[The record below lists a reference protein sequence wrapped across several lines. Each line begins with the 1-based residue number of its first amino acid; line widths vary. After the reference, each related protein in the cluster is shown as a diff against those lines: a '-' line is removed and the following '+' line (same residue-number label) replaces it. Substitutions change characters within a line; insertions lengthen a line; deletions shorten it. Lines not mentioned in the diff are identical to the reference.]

1 MNTPTISAALPA
13 ASSKPDRAQTGA
25 GTDTPSPSFSSVLTG
40 QQAAKP
46 APDAAAPANPAVTDK
61 KGQTPDQADAAEST
75 DEALAELAS
84 EQGLSLPQI
93 ALNIAAE
100 VALAVAA
107 RQPAAVR
114 GAQAGTAAVAP
125 TDAPALAGRDLP
137 AMLADATATPTAADK
152 TTIAKDPKDAVSK
165 AASPALDIPAAAN
178 SKAIALP
185 PGFVPVQAAALPQQ
199 AELGVRKAPVLTGA
213 KQNQL
218 AAQAQIRGA
227 DAGPAKAVPADFSA
241 LVVDAGVKPNIQ
253 TTVAPADLSPAQAGS
268 ISAAGGAAST
278 TLLSG
283 SMGSVANTGAQ
294 PALPGIST
302 PLNSPQWGGDFGR
315 QFVSL
320 AQGGHNMPHTAE
332 LRLDPPELGPLRI
345 SINIS
350 DNVAHAIFA
359 SPHAAV
365 RQTVENALPQLQQL
379 LAQAGISL
387 GQTSVN
393 DQGQSGQAFNES
405 FGSSRKSTNGASA
418 GVAGEADASL
428 RPAARSRGPDALVD
442 TFA

>member
-1 MNTPTISAALPA
+1 
-13 ASSKPDRAQTGA
+13 
-25 GTDTPSPSFSSVLTG
+25 VLTG

-46 APDAAAPANPAVTDK
+46 APDTAAPANPAITDK
-61 KGQTPDQADAAEST
+61 KDKASDQTDAAEST
-75 DEALAELAS
+75 DEALAKLAS

-137 AMLADATATPTAADK
+137 AVLADAAATATAADK
-152 TTIAKDPKDAVSK
+152 TIIAKGPKDA
-165 AASPALDIPAAAN
+165 APATALPALDIPASAN

-185 PGFVPVQAAALPQQ
+185 PGFVPAQAAALPQQ

-227 DAGPAKAVPADFSA
+227 DAGPGKAVPADFSA
-241 LVVDAGVKPNIQ
+241 LVVDAGIKPNIQ
-253 TTVAPADLSPAQAGS
+253 ATVVPADLSPAQAGS
-268 ISAAGGAAST
+268 ISAAGSAAAST

-283 SMGSVANTGAQ
+283 SMGSAANTGAQ

-405 FGSSRKSTNGASA
+405 FGSSRKSAITASA
-418 GVAGEADASL
+418 GVTGEADASL
-428 RPAARSRGPDALVD
+428 RPAARSRGSDALVD